1 MPSKKGLHTTE
12 VLHVYK
18 LLVWDEGEGVGT
30 FEGAVKG
37 RERNVADRESRR
49 HRQSTLK
56 KKTAGAPG

>member
-30 FEGAVKG
+30 FEGAVKEMWQTE
-37 RERNVADRESRR
+37 REGIGKV
-49 HRQSTLK
+49 H
-56 KKTAGAPG
+56 